1 MMPPE
6 PPIVPNALRPSRSV
20 DVSIIEAGRTLAD
33 EPPGQNTF
41 SLRPGNIPP
50 ARPSMMSRYVTPITI
65 SKLPGFWTSPLT
77 VTMRVPFA
85 FSVPRLAY
93 SAPPWRM
100 IHGTVD
106 RVSTLLT
113 AVGSP
118 QAPLTAGDGGRG
130 RGCAPFPSSAPGRA
144 LSPPDMYARSPPHHP
159 PPTPP
164 SPPPHSQPRG
174 P

>member
-6 PPIVPNALRPSRSV
+6 PPIVANGVRTGRAV
-20 DVSIIEAGRTLAD
+20 EVWIIEAGRTLAD

-100 IHGTVD
+100 IQGTVG

-118 QAPLTAGDGGRG
+118 QAPLTAGEGGRG
-130 RGCAPFPSSAPGRA
+130 RGWARLPPGGR
-144 LSPPDMYARSPPHHP
+144 R
-159 PPTPP
+159 
-164 SPPPHSQPRG
+164 
-174 P
+174 